1 VLPNKGKM
9 NLANIGS
16 TRKSREALTKMV
28 TEKRI
33 IREVLPGV
41 PFCEA
46 PFFPI
51 SSFPCAG
58 RSAAI

>member
-1 VLPNKGKM
+1 M
-9 NLANIGS
+9 NLANMGS
-16 TRKSREALTKMV
+16 TRKSREALTKIV

-51 SSFPCAG
+51 SSLPCAG
-58 RSAAI
+58 SSAAM